1 MTDKRTSVS
10 ARKRCRTNTCP
21 RKKQAKTTS
30 IAFSTGKTDAA
41 LLSGYE
47 AVLCIDMDS
56 QRVEVL
62 QARNTQ
68 ITRALLAEKGIHRD
82 MLASCTDGKTCH
94 YEWSMPEKDKTSYHQ
109 TSLMPL
115 QNERGQTVRVMSF
128 TKNITFY
135 HLPVGDPCEL
145 REGGPAKT
153 FAQML
158 LAAREK
164 EKKEL
169 CKTLHDELGSSA
181 VALSALLRVAQ
192 LSVEKGTRRQALAD
206 LQGLNEQL
214 QQSLERLKA
223 VVVSLRP
230 PTLENDGALGGSIGE
245 LLENTGRYLNIPF
258 EFNCDERLSER
269 GISDSVK
276 IVIYRVVQESLNNIA
291 KHASAKHI
299 RVSLKK
305 RKGNLYL
312 TIDDDGIGF
321 NPQEVRSI
329 EHIGLLAMRDS
340 VNLLGGKITIKSAP
354 NKGTHIAL
362 ACPCIVYE
370 EIL

>member
-1 MTDKRTSVS
+1 MTDKRATVS

-30 IAFSTGKTDAA
+30 IAFRTGKTDAA

-47 AVLCIDMDS
+47 AVLCIDIRS

-62 QARNTQ
+62 QERAPQ
-68 ITRALLAEKGIHRD
+68 ITRVLLAEKGLHRD

-94 YEWSMPEKDKTSYHQ
+94 YEWSMPDKDKTSYYQ

-115 QNERGQTVRVMSF
+115 QNEMGQTVRVMSF

-135 HLPVGDPCEL
+135 HLPAAAPCEL

-181 VALSALLRVAQ
+181 VALSALLRVARV
-192 LSVEKGTRRQALAD
+192 SVEKGARREALAD
-206 LQGLNEQL
+206 LQTLNEQL

-230 PTLENDGALGGSIGE
+230 PALENDGALSGSIGE

-276 IVIYRVVQESLNNIA
+276 IVIYRVVQESLSNIA
-291 KHASAKHI
+291 KHSHAKHI
-299 RVSLKK
+299 RVALKK
-305 RKGNLYL
+305 RQGRLYL
-312 TIDDDGIGF
+312 TVEDDGIGF
-321 NPQEVRSI
+321 DPQEVRSI

-340 VNLLGGKITIKSAP
+340 VHLLGGEITIKSAP
-354 NKGTHIAL
+354 KKGTRIAL
-362 ACPCIVYE
+362 VCPCVIYE
-370 EIL
+370 GIL